1 MTAFLVMVDS
11 VPTRIFLVRSRA
23 EAFAKTFG
31 PGGAV
36 LPIALD
42 EAP

>member
-1 MTAFLVMVDS
+1 MAFLVMVDS
-11 VPTRIFLVRSRA
+11 VPTRVFLARSRA

-36 LPIALD
+36 LVISCDLEP
-42 EAP
+42 